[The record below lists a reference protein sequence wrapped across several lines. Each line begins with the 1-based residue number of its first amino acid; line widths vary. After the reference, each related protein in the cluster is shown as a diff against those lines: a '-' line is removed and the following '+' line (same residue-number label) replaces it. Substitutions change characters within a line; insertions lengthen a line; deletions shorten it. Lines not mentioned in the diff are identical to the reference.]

1 MALDLLPQFPILWNR
16 FSQRTFGHEV
26 ACETRLIEG
35 TVHACGLGRR
45 NFFHIEHMQF
55 PHRLDLGG
63 LAVSVVKLAD
73 TGPTY
78 CWLWRHHRNG
88 DVGALWGIYSLSS
101 SRTIQFLLGVG
112 RLHRRGP
119 SRFTCTTLLLPA
131 ALSQSSNAN

>member
-1 MALDLLPQFPILWNR
+1 MALDLLPQFPVLRNR
-16 FSQRTFGHEV
+16 FSKRAFGHEV
-26 ACETRLIEG
+26 AYETRLVEA
-35 TVHACGLGRR
+35 TVYACGLGRR
-45 NFFHIEHMQF
+45 YSFHIEHMQF

-63 LAVSVVKLAD
+63 LAISVVKLAD

-78 CWLWRHHRNG
+78 CWLRGHYRNG
-88 DVGALWGIYSLSS
+88 DVGALRGIYSLSS

-112 RLHRRGP
+112 RLCGRGP